1 MSDRRLHPRALLQGV
16 RPKAGLEYLPSRF
29 LKGSLALHGLAGA
42 ALVVEASAW
51 PWALGGL
58 ALNHLA
64 ISSAGLIPRGALL
77 GPNIVRLP
85 EAAASARQIALTID
99 DGPDPEVTPATLD
112 ILEAHG
118 AHATFFCVGRA
129 LLAQPALAREIVRRG
144 HAIEN
149 HSLNH
154 HHYFSLLGPQRM
166 AREVREG
173 QRVIADITGESSRF
187 FRAPAGL
194 RNPFLQPLLAR
205 NGLHLCSWT
214 RRGFDT
220 ACREPDR
227 VQQRLTRG
235 LSAGD
240 ILLLHDGRAAR
251 TRGGQ
256 PVILEVLP
264 RLLKTVSAKGLS
276 TVRLRDALPLPLPL
290 PVAESVPESAS
301 MSVKL

>member
-1 MSDRRLHPRALLQGV
+1 MRHSEPPVTALD
-16 RPKAGLEYLPSRF
+16 YLPSPF

-42 ALVVEASAW
+42 ALAIEASAW
-51 PWALGGL
+51 PWALGSL

-85 EAAASARQIALTID
+85 EASASTGQVALTID

-112 ILEAHG
+112 ILEAHDVR
-118 AHATFFCVGRA
+118 ATFFCVGRA
-129 LLAQPALAREIVRRG
+129 LLAHPSLARDIIRRG

-154 HHYFSLLGPQRM
+154 HDYFSLLGPQRM

-173 QRVIADITGESSRF
+173 QRVIGDITGEQPRF

-194 RNPFLQPLLAR
+194 RNPFLQPILAR
-205 NGLHLCSWT
+205 HGLQLCSWT

-220 ACREPDR
+220 ACREPSR

-235 LSAGD
+235 LRGGD

-251 TRGGQ
+251 TRSGL
-256 PVILEVLP
+256 PIILEVLP
-264 RLLKTVSAKGLS
+264 RLLETLRQTGLRTVL
-276 TVRLRDALPLPLPL
+276 LRDAIALPPSGPLSSPSSSSSSL
-290 PVAESVPESAS
+290 PVRPP
-301 MSVKL
+301 L